1 MQHHGLA
8 QDDAQPFLLLFTFLL
23 HTFLLTFL
31 SACLQLGDSL
41 LEGRVVELAEHAIP
55 ARARPHVEG
64 TDLSVLRK
72 HQSSVS
78 HY

>member
-8 QDDAQPFLLLFTFLL
+8 QDDAQPFLLFTFLL
-23 HTFLLTFL
+23 LHTFL

-41 LEGRVVELAEHAIP
+41 LLGRVVELAEHAIP